1 MRGIPWRTV
10 GLVLVGS
17 VLLAAA
23 MIPDPQLQNLSSLT
37 AEELIAALETDREAV
52 RRAVANQ
59 LVARAKTIV
68 PQLETAVREATPEVR
83 PQLYDVLEELMLSS
97 DQEVADTA
105 ESSLDRLVMSAD
117 PQIAEGALQ
126 VIYSN
131 STLRHARAMSQ
142 YLELGGQFAKDRPQL
157 WPTSMQEMLNSPHLS
172 PRILIL
178 DENWQGRDEGLRFV
192 GRLFPGEPVAI
203 HISDD
208 AEVTAAGI
216 QRLRNE
222 RGYLAIRREKE
233 SCLGIIVD
241 ELSTGQELRVSDV
254 VQNSP
259 AAQAGLRSGDR
270 IFEFAGLPMYS
281 LAALREQSRR
291 HPPGTAV
298 ELRLHRRDR
307 EVRVRLILGSD
318 FGTGECHC
326 LPD

>member
-1 MRGIPWRTV
+1 V

-37 AEELIAALETDREAV
+37 AEELIAALESDREAV

-68 PQLETAVREATPEVR
+68 PQLEAAVRQAPPLAR
-83 PQLYDVLEELMLSS
+83 AQLYDVLEELMLSA
-97 DQEVADTA
+97 DLEVADAA
-105 ESSLDRLVMSAD
+105 ESALDRLVMSAD

-126 VIYSN
+126 VIYGN

-142 YLELGGQFAKDRPQL
+142 YLELGGQFAKDRPQI
-157 WPTSMQEMLNSPHLS
+157 WPTAFNEMLNTPQLS

-178 DENWQGRDEGLRFV
+178 DDHWQGGDEGLRFV
-192 GRLFPGEPVAI
+192 SRLFPGEPVAI

-208 AEVTAAGI
+208 AQVTTSGI
-216 QRLRNE
+216 QQLRNE
-222 RGYLAIRREKE
+222 RGYLAIRREHE

-241 ELSTGQELRVSDV
+241 ELSTGRELRVSDV

-259 AAQAGLRSGDR
+259 AAQAGLRPGDR
-270 IFEFAGLPMYS
+270 IFEFAGQPMYS
-281 LAALREQSRR
+281 LTSLREHSRKY
-291 HPPGTAV
+291 PPGTGV
-298 ELRLHRRDR
+298 ELRLHRRGQ
-307 EVRVRLILGSD
+307 ELRVRLILGSD
-318 FGTGECHC
+318 FGTGECQC
-326 LPD
+326 PPE